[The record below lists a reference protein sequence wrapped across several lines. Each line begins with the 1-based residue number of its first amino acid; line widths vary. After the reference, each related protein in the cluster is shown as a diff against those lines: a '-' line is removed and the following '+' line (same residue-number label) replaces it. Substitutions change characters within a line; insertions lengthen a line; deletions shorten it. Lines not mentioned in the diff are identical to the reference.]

1 MKEIFSIRAREVT
14 YRYIIIGLLGF
25 SLGVAGISIYYA
37 NSSIEEGKKNIYI
50 LKNDKALI
58 RAQSI
63 DFNNSY
69 DILAKGQIEEINSLL
84 FQQVPDPDN
93 INKRIKIAETLGD
106 ESVKNE
112 EDKLKMSNYYDNII
126 NQSFY
131 TLLLTDSISIDY
143 SLNPHPFI
151 YYGKLKIV
159 RSGKQVLR
167 EIKTTG
173 KIEPTGIIT
182 DTDERGF
189 LIKNFKIND

>member
-1 MKEIFSIRAREVT
+1 MKELFSIRAREVT

-143 SLNPHPFI
+143 SINPPF
-151 YYGKLKIV
+151 YL
-159 RSGKQVLR
+159 LR
-167 EIKTTG
+167 EIKNSKEWKTSLTR
-173 KIEPTGIIT
+173 
-182 DTDERGF
+182 D
-189 LIKNFKIND
+189 